1 MYLDLHLHDLGLF
14 IYYSAKRNI
23 FFSEFV
29 AILMCEEGTFGKVTG
44 ENFAEDITKQ
54 PLDLMDVT

>member
-1 MYLDLHLHDLGLF
+1 MARHKSAMLKINGLW
-14 IYYSAKRNI
+14 SKCNI

-44 ENFAEDITKQ
+44 ENFAEDIAKQ
-54 PLDLMDVT
+54 PLELVDAT